1 MSESRRFR
9 FELQCKGKAE
19 LNVLFLQEGYY
30 HLVFRE
36 RDENDITVF
45 QRLNSWTF
53 MDDQFYSSCHIKW
66 FWGRFI

>member
-1 MSESRRFR
+1 MSESRRFKV
-9 FELQCKGKAE
+9 ELQYKGKAE

-45 QRLNSWTF
+45 ERLNSWTF
-53 MDDQFYSSCHIKW
+53 WMTSFT
-66 FWGRFI
+66 RFVT